1 MAEYSFGSRAFGLRC
16 LGFRTKLETWVC
28 GCGLLGSRL
37 GCLDLLGSV
46 FSNLEAK
53 KHAFARILGHAK

>member
-28 GCGLLGSRL
+28 V
-37 GCLDLLGSV
+37 GSV